1 MKPYFSLEKLDLYY
15 GDASVLE
22 TFEKGFYDL
31 CVTSPPYNLSI
42 EYQGSNDFRAY
53 DDYLNW
59 CKNWLKN
66 CYFWGK
72 EQARLC
78 LNVPLDTNK
87 HGKQSLGADIIA
99 IAKECGWKY
108 QNTII
113 WNESNISRRT
123 AWGSWLQASAP
134 YAIAPVEL
142 IVVFYKNEYK
152 RKKQTST
159 MSREE
164 FLLYTN
170 GLWSFSGESKKRL
183 KHPAPF
189 PRELPRRCIQLFSFL
204 EDTIFDPFSGSGTT
218 ILEANALGRFSVGLE
233 IEKEYCELS
242 KKRILESLSL
252 M

>member
-1 MKPYFSLEKLDLYY
+1 
-15 GDASVLE
+15 
-22 TFEKGFYDL
+22 
-31 CVTSPPYNLSI
+31 
-42 EYQGSNDFRAY
+42 
-53 DDYLNW
+53 
-59 CKNWLKN
+59 
-66 CYFWGK
+66 
-72 EQARLC
+72 
-78 LNVPLDTNK
+78 
-87 HGKQSLGADIIA
+87 
-99 IAKECGWKY
+99 
-108 QNTII
+108 
-113 WNESNISRRT
+113 
-123 AWGSWLQASAP
+123 
-134 YAIAPVEL
+134 IAPVEL

-159 MSREE
+159 MSKEE

-170 GLWSFSGESKKRL
+170 GLWNFSGESKKRL

-252 M
+252 V

>member
-1 MKPYFSLEKLDLYY
+1 M
-15 GDASVLE
+15 
-22 TFEKGFYDL
+22 
-31 CVTSPPYNLSI
+31 
-42 EYQGSNDFRAY
+42 
-53 DDYLNW
+53 
-59 CKNWLKN
+59 
-66 CYFWGK
+66 
-72 EQARLC
+72 C

-99 IAKECGWKY
+99 VAKECGWKY

-142 IVVFYKNEYK
+142 IVVLYKNEYK
-152 RKKQTST
+152 RQKQTST

-189 PRELPRRCIQLFSFL
+189 PRELPRRCIKLFSFL
-204 EDTIFDPFSGSGTT
+204 EDIIFDPFSGFWHDSFRG
-218 ILEANALGRFSVGLE
+218 ERF
-233 IEKEYCELS
+233 
-242 KKRILESLSL
+242 RAF
-252 M
+252 

>member
-1 MKPYFSLEKLDLYY
+1 MKPYFSLEKLDLYH
-15 GDASVLE
+15 GDVSVLE

-42 EYQGSNDFRAY
+42 EYQGSDDFRAY
-53 DDYLNW
+53 DGYLNW

-123 AWGSWLQASAP
+123 AWRSWLQASAP

-142 IVVFYKNEYK
+142 VVVFYKNEYK
-152 RKKQTST
+152 RQKQTST

-233 IEKEYCELS
+233 VEKEYCELS

-252 M
+252 V

>member
-1 MKPYFSLEKLDLYY
+1 MKPYFSLEKLDLYH

-31 CVTSPPYNLSI
+31 CVTSPPYNLSV

-78 LNVPLDTNK
+78 LNAPLDTNK
-87 HGKQSLGADIIA
+87 HGKQSLGADMIA

-142 IVVFYKNEYK
+142 IVVF
-152 RKKQTST
+152 
-159 MSREE
+159 
-164 FLLYTN
+164 L
-170 GLWSFSGESKKRL
+170 
-183 KHPAPF
+183 
-189 PRELPRRCIQLFSFL
+189 
-204 EDTIFDPFSGSGTT
+204 
-218 ILEANALGRFSVGLE
+218 
-233 IEKEYCELS
+233 
-242 KKRILESLSL
+242 
-252 M
+252 

>member
-1 MKPYFSLEKLDLYY
+1 MKPYFSLEKLDLYH

-31 CVTSPPYNLSI
+31 CITSPPYNLNI
-42 EYQGSNDFRAY
+42 EYQGSDDFRAY

-99 IAKECGWKY
+99 VAKECGWKY

-123 AWGSWLQASAP
+123 AWGSWLQA
-134 YAIAPVEL
+134 
-142 IVVFYKNEYK
+142 
-152 RKKQTST
+152 
-159 MSREE
+159 
-164 FLLYTN
+164 
-170 GLWSFSGESKKRL
+170 
-183 KHPAPF
+183 
-189 PRELPRRCIQLFSFL
+189 RELPRRCIQLFSFL

-252 M
+252 V

>member
-1 MKPYFSLEKLDLYY
+1 MKPYFSLEKLDLYH
-15 GDASVLE
+15 GDVSVLE

-31 CVTSPPYNLSI
+31 CITSPPYNLSI

-78 LNVPLDTNK
+78 LNIPLDTNK
-87 HGKQSLGADIIA
+87 HGKQSLGADMIA

-142 IVVFYKNEYK
+142 IVIFYKNEYK
-152 RKKQTST
+152 RQKQTST
-159 MSREE
+159 
-164 FLLYTN
+164 N
-170 GLWSFSGESKKRL
+170 
-183 KHPAPF
+183 
-189 PRELPRRCIQLFSFL
+189 Q
-204 EDTIFDPFSGSGTT
+204 
-218 ILEANALGRFSVGLE
+218 
-233 IEKEYCELS
+233 
-242 KKRILESLSL
+242 
-252 M
+252 

>member
-1 MKPYFSLEKLDLYY
+1 MKPYFSLEKLDLYH
-15 GDASVLE
+15 GDVSVLE

-31 CVTSPPYNLSI
+31 CVTSPPY
-42 EYQGSNDFRAY
+42 
-53 DDYLNW
+53 
-59 CKNWLKN
+59 
-66 CYFWGK
+66 
-72 EQARLC
+72 
-78 LNVPLDTNK
+78 
-87 HGKQSLGADIIA
+87 
-99 IAKECGWKY
+99 
-108 QNTII
+108 
-113 WNESNISRRT
+113 
-123 AWGSWLQASAP
+123 WGSWLQASAP

-152 RKKQTST
+152 RQKQTST
-159 MSREE
+159 ISKEE

-189 PRELPRRCIQLFSFL
+189 PRELPRRCIKLFSFL
-204 EDTIFDPFSGSGTT
+204 EDTIFDSFSGSGTT

-252 M
+252 V

>member
-1 MKPYFSLEKLDLYY
+1 M
-15 GDASVLE
+15 
-22 TFEKGFYDL
+22 
-31 CVTSPPYNLSI
+31 
-42 EYQGSNDFRAY
+42 
-53 DDYLNW
+53 
-59 CKNWLKN
+59 
-66 CYFWGK
+66 
-72 EQARLC
+72 
-78 LNVPLDTNK
+78 NVPLDTNK

-152 RKKQTST
+152 RQKQTST
-159 MSREE
+159 ISKEE

-183 KHPAPF
+183 NTQPHSQGNYPSVASNCFLSWKTRFLILSADLA
-189 PRELPRRCIQLFSFL
+189 RLF
-204 EDTIFDPFSGSGTT
+204 
-218 ILEANALGRFSVGLE
+218 
-233 IEKEYCELS
+233 
-242 KKRILESLSL
+242 
-252 M
+252 

>member
-1 MKPYFSLEKLDLYY
+1 MKPYFSLEKLDLYH

-31 CVTSPPYNLSI
+31 CITSPPYNLSI
-42 EYQGSNDFRAY
+42 EYQGSDDFRAY

-99 IAKECGWKY
+99 LAKECGWKY
-108 QNTII
+108 QNTIV

-142 IVVFYKNEYK
+142 IVVFIKTNTNAKNKLLQSVK
-152 RKKQTST
+152 RNFCST
-159 MSREE
+159 RTGYGV
-164 FLLYTN
+164 L
-170 GLWSFSGESKKRL
+170 
-183 KHPAPF
+183 A
-189 PRELPRRCIQLFSFL
+189 
-204 EDTIFDPFSGSGTT
+204 
-218 ILEANALGRFSVGLE
+218 ANPKSV
-233 IEKEYCELS
+233 
-242 KKRILESLSL
+242 
-252 M
+252 